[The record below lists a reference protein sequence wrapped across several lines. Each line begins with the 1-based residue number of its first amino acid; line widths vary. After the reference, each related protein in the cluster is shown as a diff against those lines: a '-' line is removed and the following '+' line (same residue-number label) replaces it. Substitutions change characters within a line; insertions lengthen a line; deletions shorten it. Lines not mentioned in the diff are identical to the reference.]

1 MAVDARPEAGA
12 TWTALTACC
21 KPTVDAELL
30 REIFR
35 TVDWPS
41 LLALAEDHGVT
52 QLLAAA
58 AQKLPAELVPATA
71 RETLAERQR
80 TQIFFT
86 LRMSAE
92 LFRLTELFAAAFPER
107 TAGQSPEQS
116 ADRFTEQRSVPGR
129 IGVSGQRAT
138 AQDSAMLVVKGP
150 ALAMQAYG
158 DAAMR
163 NYGDLDFLVRQAD
176 IARAT
181 QLMMDAGYQPQIPL
195 SAIAAGKIPGQYMFR
210 QSEAKLLVELHND
223 RTMRYYPR
231 GLPIEQLFARS
242 VRVAMD
248 GREIPTPAI
257 EDHLILICIHGAK
270 HFWERLMWIADVAA
284 LIARHPEMD
293 WPRAFVAA
301 EEAGAESML
310 HGGLLLAA
318 NVLQLQLPG
327 EILARA
333 QADAAARA
341 MTEQVLQWLP
351 AAGES
356 SPSAIERG
364 ELAREAHE
372 SGIHQRGAHERGLLQ
387 RGLFRMRMRGGVARG
402 AGYFLRLLFSPTEE
416 DWDANATESSSFMD
430 VLKRPFRLA
439 KKHGKSGKD

>member
-1 MAVDARPEAGA
+1 MSPSGAGGGRPGAGA

-21 KPTVDAELL
+21 TPAVDVRLL
-30 REIFR
+30 SEVLRA
-35 TVDWPS
+35 VDWPA

-58 AQKLPAELVPATA
+58 AQKLPAESAPTAARATF
-71 RETLAERQR
+71 AERQR
-80 TQIFFT
+80 AQIFFT

-92 LFRLTELFAAAFPER
+92 LFRLTELFAARFPER
-107 TAGQSPEQS
+107 SPE
-116 ADRFTEQRSVPGR
+116 RFLECSVPG
-129 IGVSGQRAT
+129 QH
-138 AQDSAMLVVKGP
+138 SAMLVVKGP

-163 NYGDLDFLVRQAD
+163 DYGDLDFLVRHAD

-181 QLMMDAGYQPQIPL
+181 QLMLDAGYQPQIPL
-195 SAIAAGKIPGQYMFR
+195 TAIAAGKIPGQYMFR
-210 QSEAKLLVELHND
+210 QAEAKLLVELHND

-231 GLPIEQLFARS
+231 ALPIEQLFARS
-242 VRVAMD
+242 VRVSMD
-248 GREIPTPAI
+248 GREIPAPAI

-284 LIARHPEMD
+284 LIARHPEMR
-293 WPRAFVAA
+293 WPQALAAA
-301 EEAGAESML
+301 EEVGAETML

-318 NVLQLQLPG
+318 NVLQVQLPG

-333 QADAAARA
+333 KADAAARK

-351 AAGES
+351 TAGAAS
-356 SPSAIERG
+356 SSMLG
-364 ELAREAHE
+364 
-372 SGIHQRGAHERGLLQ
+372 SGIHERGLLE
-387 RGLFRMRMRGGVARG
+387 RGLFRIGMRGGVLRG

-416 DWDANATESSSFMD
+416 DWDADATESGSFMD
-430 VLKRPFRLA
+430 VLKRPFRLV

>member
-1 MAVDARPEAGA
+1 MSRSVAGGGRPRAGA
-12 TWTALTACC
+12 TWTALTTCC
-21 KPTVDAELL
+21 TPAVDGKLL
-30 REIFR
+30 CEVLRA
-35 TVDWPS
+35 VDWPA

-58 AQKLPAELVPATA
+58 AQKLPAASMPASA
-71 RETLAERQR
+71 HEELAERQR
-80 TQIFFT
+80 AQIFFT

-92 LFRLTELFAAAFPER
+92 LFRLTDLFAARFPER
-107 TAGQSPEQS
+107 SPE
-116 ADRFTEQRSVPGR
+116 RFPERSVPG
-129 IGVSGQRAT
+129 QH
-138 AQDSAMLVVKGP
+138 SAMLVVKGP
-150 ALAMQAYG
+150 ALAVQAYG

-163 NYGDLDFLVRQAD
+163 DYGDLDFLVRHAD

-242 VRVAMD
+242 VRLQMD
-248 GREIPTPAI
+248 GRVIPAPAI

-284 LIARHPEMD
+284 LITRHPEMR
-293 WPRAFVAA
+293 WPQALAAA
-301 EEAGAESML
+301 EEAGAETML

-318 NVLQLQLPG
+318 NVLQVQLPG

-333 QADAAARA
+333 KANAAACA
-341 MTEQVLQWLP
+341 MTGQVLQWLP
-351 AAGES
+351 SAGES
-356 SPSAIERG
+356 SPGVPERG
-364 ELAREAHE
+364 GLAR
-372 SGIHQRGAHERGLLQ
+372 GVHERGLLQ

-402 AGYFLRLLFSPTEE
+402 VGYFLRLLFSPTEE
-416 DWDANATESSSFMD
+416 DWDANATETSSFVD

>member
-1 MAVDARPEAGA
+1 MSSSVAGGGRPEDGA

-21 KPTVDAELL
+21 KPAIDAKLL
-30 REIFR
+30 REVFR
-35 TVDWPS
+35 SVDWPA
-41 LLALAEDHGVT
+41 LLSLAEDHGVT
-52 QLLAAA
+52 QLLAAS
-58 AQKLPAELVPATA
+58 AQKLPAELVPASA

-80 TQIFFT
+80 AQIFFT

-92 LFRLTELFAAAFPER
+92 LFRLTELFAAQFPER
-107 TAGQSPEQS
+107 SAGRSPEGS
-116 ADRFTEQRSVPGR
+116 ANRFTEQCS
-129 IGVSGQRAT
+129 VSGQRSVSDQSNASE
-138 AQDSAMLVVKGP
+138 QHSAMLVVKGQ

-163 NYGDLDFLVRQAD
+163 NYGDLDFLVRHAD

-242 VRVAMD
+242 VRVPMD
-248 GREIPTPAI
+248 GREIPAPSI

-293 WPRAFVAA
+293 WPQAFAAA
-301 EEAGAESML
+301 EEAGAETML

-318 NVLQLQLPG
+318 NVLQLQLPR

-356 SPSAIERG
+356 SASALERG
-364 ELAREAHE
+364 GLAREV
-372 SGIHQRGAHERGLLQ
+372 HERGLLQ

-416 DWDANATESSSFMD
+416 DWDANATESSSFID

>member
-1 MAVDARPEAGA
+1 MSTSVAGGGRPGAGT
-12 TWTALTACC
+12 TWTALTTCC
-21 KPTVDAELL
+21 TPAVDVQLL
-30 REIFR
+30 LEVLRA
-35 TVDWPS
+35 VDWPA

-58 AQKLPAELVPATA
+58 TQKFPAESVPAAA
-71 RETLAERQR
+71 RATFAERQR
-80 TQIFFT
+80 AQIFFT

-92 LFRLTELFAAAFPER
+92 LFRLTELFAAHFPER
-107 TAGQSPEQS
+107 SPE
-116 ADRFTEQRSVPGR
+116 RFLERSIPG
-129 IGVSGQRAT
+129 QH
-138 AQDSAMLVVKGP
+138 SAMLVVKGP

-163 NYGDLDFLVRQAD
+163 DYGDLDFLVRHAD

-195 SAIAAGKIPGQYMFR
+195 TAIAAGKIPGQYMFR
-210 QSEAKLLVELHND
+210 QAEAKLLVELHND

-231 GLPIEQLFARS
+231 ALPIEKLFARS
-242 VRVAMD
+242 VRVPMD
-248 GREIPTPAI
+248 GREIPAPAI

-270 HFWERLMWIADVAA
+270 HFWERLMWITDVAT
-284 LIARHPEMD
+284 LIARHPEMR
-293 WPRAFVAA
+293 WPQALAAA
-301 EEAGAESML
+301 EEVGAETML

-318 NVLQLQLPG
+318 NVLQVQLPG

-333 QADAAARA
+333 KADAAARKMA
-341 MTEQVLQWLP
+341 EQVLQWLP
-351 AAGES
+351 TAGDAS
-356 SPSAIERG
+356 SSMEG
-364 ELAREAHE
+364 
-372 SGIHQRGAHERGLLQ
+372 SGIHERGLLE
-387 RGLFRMRMRGGVARG
+387 RGLFRVRMRGGVARG

-416 DWDANATESSSFMD
+416 DWDANAKESGSFMD

>member
-1 MAVDARPEAGA
+1 MRSSAADGGRTETGA
-12 TWTALTACC
+12 TWKALTACC
-21 KPTVDAELL
+21 RPAVDAESL
-30 REIFR
+30 REVFC
-35 TVDWPS
+35 TVDWPA

-58 AQKLPAELVPATA
+58 AQKLPAELVPASA

-80 TQIFFT
+80 AQIFFT

-92 LFRLTELFAAAFPER
+92 LFRLAELFAARFPER
-107 TAGQSPEQS
+107 SPKRFPEHSAPAGE
-116 ADRFTEQRSVPGR
+116 RSVSGPSSASGR
-129 IGVSGQRAT
+129 SSTSEKRGAV
-138 AQDSAMLVVKGP
+138 LVVKGP
-150 ALAMQAYG
+150 ALAMQAFG

-163 NYGDLDFLVRQAD
+163 EYGDLDFLVRHAD

-242 VRVAMD
+242 VRVPMD
-248 GREIPTPAI
+248 GREIPAPAV

-284 LIARHPEMD
+284 LITRHPEMD
-293 WPRAFVAA
+293 WPRAFAAA
-301 EEAGAESML
+301 EEAGAETML

-333 QADAAARA
+333 PADAAARA
-341 MTEQVLQWLP
+341 MTEQVMHWLP
-351 AAGES
+351 SAGES
-356 SPSAIERG
+356 FPNALGRDGLNRG
-364 ELAREAHE
+364 V
-372 SGIHQRGAHERGLLQ
+372 HERGLLQ
-387 RGLFRMRMRGGVARG
+387 RGLFRMRMRGGLVRG

-416 DWDANATESSSFMD
+416 DWAANATEASNFVD
-430 VLKRPFRLA
+430 VLKRP
-439 KKHGKSGKD
+439 